1 MNKIILIGNVGQEPT
16 TRNAQ
21 GANVANYSIAV
32 NKKKKNANGEVTNLT
47 TWFNCESWNKGA
59 EFAEKFVKK
68 GMKLFVEGELN
79 VEKYT
84 DKDGIE
90 RTSIKVRVERVEIL
104 SSLKEPGSNS
114 SDPMEQQTPVNSADI
129 VQVSVED
136 LPF

>member
-16 TRNAQ
+16 TRTAQ

-32 NKKKKNANGEVTNLT
+32 NKKRKNANGEVTTLT

-59 EFAEKFVKK
+59 EFAEKFIKK

-79 VEKYT
+79 VEKYN

-90 RTSIKVRVERVEIL
+90 RTSIKIRVERVEIL
-104 SSLKEPGSNS
+104 SSLKDGNGENV
-114 SDPMEQQTPVNSADI
+114 QQQAPVPYLTETALEDI
-129 VQVSVED
+129 
-136 LPF
+136 PF

>member
-1 MNKIILIGNVGQEPT
+1 MNKIILIGNVGQDPT
-16 TRNAQ
+16 IRNAQ
-21 GANVANYSIAV
+21 GANVATYSVAV
-32 NKKKKNANGEVTNLT
+32 NKRKKDANGAPIDVT

-59 EFAEKFVKK
+59 EFAEKFLKK

-79 VEKYT
+79 VDKYN

-104 SSLKEPGSNS
+104 SSLKDNNGQSV
-114 SDPMEQQTPVNSADI
+114 QQEATIPASTETADD
-129 VQVSVED
+129 D

>member
-1 MNKIILIGNVGQEPT
+1 MNKIILIGNVGQDPT
-16 TRNAQ
+16 IRNAQ
-21 GANVANYSIAV
+21 GANVATYSIAV
-32 NKKKKNANGEVTNLT
+32 NKRKKDSNGAPIDVT
-47 TWFNCESWNKGA
+47 TWFNCETWNKGA

-104 SSLKEPGSNS
+104 SSLKDANGENV
-114 SDPMEQQTPVNSADI
+114 QQQAPVPASTETAD
-129 VQVSVED
+129 ED

>member
-1 MNKIILIGNVGQEPT
+1 MNKIILIGNVGQDPT
-16 TRNAQ
+16 IRNAQ
-21 GANVANYSIAV
+21 GANVATYSVAV
-32 NKKKKNANGEVTNLT
+32 NKRKKDANGAPIDVT

-59 EFAEKFVKK
+59 EFAEKFLKK

-79 VEKYT
+79 VDKYN

-104 SSLKEPGSNS
+104 SSLKDNNGQSV
-114 SDPMEQQTPVNSADI
+114 QQEATIPASTETGDD
-129 VQVSVED
+129 D

>member
-1 MNKIILIGNVGQEPT
+1 MNKIILIGNVGQDPT
-16 TRNAQ
+16 IRTAQ

-32 NKKKKNANGEVTNLT
+32 NKRKKDANGAPIDQT

-90 RTSIKVRVERVEIL
+90 KTSIKVRVERVEIL
-104 SSLKEPGSNS
+104 SSLKDANGENV
-114 SDPMEQQTPVNSADI
+114 QQQAPLPASTETPD
-129 VQVSVED
+129 ED
-136 LPF
+136 VPF

>member
-1 MNKIILIGNVGQEPT
+1 MNKIILIGNVGQDPT
-16 TRNAQ
+16 IRNAQ
-21 GANVANYSIAV
+21 GANVATYSVAV
-32 NKKKKNANGEVTNLT
+32 NKRKKDANGAPIDVT

-59 EFAEKFVKK
+59 EFAEKFLKK

-79 VEKYT
+79 VDKYN

-104 SSLKEPGSNS
+104 SSLKDNNGQSV
-114 SDPMEQQTPVNSADI
+114 QQEATIPASTETAD
-129 VQVSVED
+129 ED